1 MPNPLHGSPLVVV
14 LLALAAFVAGFIDAI
29 AGGGGLV
36 TVPSLLVAVPDVRLA
51 LGTNKGQSVFGSFS
65 ALVSYWRS
73 GRVHAER
80 ALPTFVAASAG
91 AFAGAHLV
99 LALDAKIIR
108 PLVLVLLLVVA
119 GSMLLRGRG
128 RAPAVRRAW
137 PIAERRPLLCAV
149 AIALVLGA
157 YDGFFGPGTGAF
169 LIAAYA
175 AVFGDDLTRATANA
189 KVANFASNL
198 TSVITFAIAGT
209 IRFELAVPMALAQ
222 IAGGSL
228 GARAAIRGGE
238 RFIRAGVVVVT
249 LAMVARLTWQIAS
262 R

>member
-1 MPNPLHGSPLVVV
+1 MTVL
-14 LLALAAFVAGFIDAI
+14 LLALAALVAGFIDAI

-80 ALPTFVAASAG
+80 ALPTFLAASVG
-91 AFAGAHLV
+91 AFAGARLV
-99 LALDAKIIR
+99 LALDPKVIR

-119 GSMLLRGRG
+119 VSFVLRGR
-128 RAPAVRRAW
+128 RRAAPETRRPW
-137 PIAERRPLLCAV
+137 PIAERHPLACAV

-157 YDGFFGPGTGAF
+157 YDGFFGPGVGAF

-209 IRFELAVPMALAQ
+209 IRFELAIPMALAQ

-238 RFIRAGVVVVT
+238 RFVRAGVVFVT
-249 LAMVARLTWQIAS
+249 LAMVARLTWQIAV